1 MIHINLSIANLS
13 NSHDSIGLCI
23 GAGVGLYYYGGY
35 QLDQV
40 PLEFQEAWNLGFGKI
55 NPSTLVHGDGFPKDI
70 LSLVLLINAPQIVLT
85 IVYFL
90 CNGIFTSMLVASEYN
105 DYSISRKALRVSWP
119 KGKQRSTYYLSLPY
133 RYSLPFMGMST
144 LLHWLLSQSWFLVKI
159 RSFNVHGHFYS
170 GDSVTTCCY
179 SLAAI
184 FLTLVIGGSAIA
196 TLPGTSLKMFKS
208 GMPLASS
215 CSAAIS
221 AACHPLDWDQDAA
234 LKPVM
239 WGEVMA
245 LAEDTE
251 SSSFNGEADE
261 SERRWETE
269 TEYPHCSFSS
279 GEVNT
284 PDKNTKYC

>member
-1 MIHINLSIANLS
+1 MT
-13 NSHDSIGLCI
+13 
-23 GAGVGLYYYGGY
+23 
-35 QLDQV
+35 
-40 PLEFQEAWNLGFGKI
+40 PKFQQAWNLGFGKI
-55 NPSTLVHGDGFPKDI
+55 NPSTLVHGDRFPKDI

-90 CNGIFTSMLVASEYN
+90 CNGIFTCMLVASEYN
-105 DYSISRKALRVSWP
+105 DYSISRKPLRVSWP

-144 LLHWLLSQSWFLVKI
+144 LLHWLVSQSWFLVKI
-159 RSFNVHGHFYS
+159 RSFDVHGHFYS

-184 FLTLVIGGSAIA
+184 FLTLVVGGSAIA
-196 TLPGTSLKMFKS
+196 TLLGISLRRFKS

-221 AACHPLDWDQDAA
+221 AACHPLEWDRDAA

-239 WGEVMA
+239 WGEVTS
-245 LAEDTE
+245 LQEDSE
-251 SSSFNGEADE
+251 SSSSNVEGDE
-261 SERRWETE
+261 SERHWETG
-269 TEYPHCSFSS
+269 TEYPHCTFSS
-279 GEVNT
+279 GEVTT
-284 PDKNTKYC
+284 PDKNTQYC